1 MELVERADFESL
13 KRVVGVG
20 IVPIYCNGF
29 CNSDVRVYVLK
40 YPNDEVKVPE
50 SNSRLWV
57 KYYTSLVN

>member
-1 MELVERADFESL
+1 MDLVERADFESL

-40 YPNDEVKVPE
+40 YPNDEVKAP
-50 SNSRLWV
+50 
-57 KYYTSLVN
+57 